1 MIYEYFNS
9 IFEVVN
15 STFKSRHMGLWGR
28 NKLARVEEEE
38 IVMFS
43 YRVNLAKKLQQIR
56 D

>member
-1 MIYEYFNS
+1 MRVSGEG
-9 IFEVVN
+9 IFGE
-15 STFKSRHMGLWGR
+15 SWWGR